1 MAQNDKMGKTF
12 KKTLG
17 RVGGA
22 SPGVA
27 GAAPEHPQWG

>member
-1 MAQNDKMGKTF
+1 MAQNDKNEKRE
-12 KKTLG
+12 KNALG

-27 GAAPEHPQWG
+27 GRRLSTRSKG

>member
-1 MAQNDKMGKTF
+1 MAQNDKNEKRE
-12 KKTLG
+12 KKYALG

-27 GAAPEHPQWG
+27 GAASEHPQ